1 MSMRVT
7 FELEDKD
14 LRYFRANM
22 KKAQAVTSKLSQ
34 EDVLASAEAMV
45 KQVKTTKMP
54 TFVAVRLRKLGAL
67 IEMVRDEEWAL
78 ADDERKNVLGAL
90 AYFADPEDIIP
101 DSVPVLGFIDDAIM
115 IELLVT
121 ELTHEIEAFA
131 DFCRFRK
138 EEKARNRSPNITRAQ
153 FLEAKRHHLHGRMRR
168 RTSAASRL
176 PSGRARVRLF

>member
-7 FELEDKD
+7 FELEEKD

-22 KKAQAVTSKLSQ
+22 KKAQTVTSKLSQ
-34 EDVLASAEAMV
+34 EEILASAEAMV
-45 KQVKTTKMP
+45 KEVKTTKMP
-54 TFVAVRLRKLGAL
+54 TFVAVRLRKLSAL
-67 IEMVRDEEWAL
+67 IAMVRDEEWEL
-78 ADDERKNVLGAL
+78 EDKERKNVLGAL

-115 IELLVT
+115 IELVVT

-138 EEKARNRSPNITRAQ
+138 EEKARNRSPNVTRAQ
-153 FLEAKRHHLHGRMRR
+153 FLASKRRHLHGRMRR
-168 RTSAASRL
+168 RSSGASRL